1 MMCGSYQCWEVT
13 FDWHLHSTRHTGPET
28 CTQAVDVPS
37 FAAAVIRV
45 ANPHEHHAACAPDTA
60 AGGG

>member
-13 FDWHLHSTRHTGPET
+13 FDWHLHSTRHTGSET
-28 CTQAVDVPS
+28 CTQAMDVPS
-37 FAAAVIRV
+37 SAAAVIRA
-45 ANPHEHHAACAPDTA
+45 ANSHEHHASCAPDTA